1 MKRLYQSVREEY
13 PTPTPG
19 NVTGTIPD
27 WLDGS
32 LYRNGPGLFEVG
44 TTKYNHW
51 FDGMA
56 VLQRFH
62 VTKQEVT
69 YQRRFL
75 QSETYKKNMAA
86 KRIAVTEFA
95 TTAFPDPCKGSI
107 ARAVSFVTETAEPT
121 DNTNVNIHILGGEM
135 YTSSESN
142 ILHRLNPQTLET
154 QARVVLTD
162 HIPINMAAAHAHR
175 DWGGALH
182 SIGYQFGK
190 GRPKYCLIR
199 TPVATNDEGGYSKS
213 RLVASVMAE
222 HSMHPSYFHSFGM
235 TENYYVF
242 VEQPMLIN
250 VWKILAAMV
259 KKHHMLQC
267 IQWDPEYTGNLTR
280 FHVIDRRTGNEV
292 NAECPYVADAF
303 LVLHHINAF
312 EDQGQLVVDVCG
324 FHVGDILDKFD
335 MDRLNSDKAEEVI
348 NNLPRPHPWRYVLP
362 LEVDINSESDSNLV
376 TLPDS
381 DATAVMKKKK
391 IFCTYQ
397 PLSTESMDLP
407 IINYSMVNG
416 RKYRYMY
423 GIGLQAAPG
432 NQPTIFKVD
441 INEKTTLKWCED
453 GCFPSEAI
461 FVPRPSAS
469 REDDGMLLSV
479 VGTIGE
485 DQEDF
490 LLILDAGTLQEVARV
505 VFPGIRFPKD
515 QHGVFLDGQ

>member
-13 PTPTPG
+13 PAPSPG

-44 TTKYNHW
+44 QTKYNHW

-62 VTKQEVT
+62 VTNQEVT

-95 TTAFPDPCKGSI
+95 TTAFPDPTKGSI

-121 DNTNVNIHILGGEM
+121 DNTNVNINILGDQM
-135 YTSSESN
+135 YTCSESN
-142 ILHRLNPQTLET
+142 ILLRINPQTLET
-154 QARVVLTD
+154 EARVVLTD
-162 HIPINMAAAHAHR
+162 HIPINMVAAHSHR
-175 DWGGALH
+175 DPGGALH

-190 GRPKYCLIR
+190 GAPKYCIIR
-199 TPVATNDEGGYSKS
+199 TPTVNNGQGGYSQSK
-213 RLVASVMAE
+213 LVASVTAE

-235 TENYYVF
+235 TDNYYVF

-267 IQWDPEYTGNLTR
+267 IQWNPEHTGNLTR
-280 FHVIDRRTGNEV
+280 FHVIDKRSGKEV
-292 NAECPYVADAF
+292 NAELPYVADAF
-303 LVLHHINAF
+303 LVLHHINAYV
-312 EDQGQLVVDVCG
+312 DQGQLVVDVCG
-324 FHVGDILDKFD
+324 FHVGDILDKFE
-335 MDRLNSDKAEEVI
+335 MELLSSDKAEEVI
-348 NNLPRPHPWRYVLP
+348 HNLPRPYPWRYVLP
-362 LEVDINSESDSNLV
+362 LEADIHTEPDSNLV
-376 TLPDS
+376 TLPDT
-381 DATAVMKKKK
+381 DATAVLKKKK

-397 PLSTESMDLP
+397 PLSEQSMDLP
-407 IINYSMVNG
+407 IINYPMVNG
-416 RKYRYMY
+416 RKYRFVY
-423 GIGLQAAPG
+423 GTGFQASPA
-432 NQPTIFKVD
+432 NQFAIFKLD
-441 INEKTTLKWCED
+441 INGKTTEKWCED

-461 FVPRPSAS
+461 FVPRPSSS
-469 REDDGMLLSV
+469 REDDGVLLSV
-479 VGTIGE
+479 VGTVGE

-490 LLILDAGTLQEVARV
+490 LLILDAGTLEEVARV
-505 VFPGIRFPKD
+505 VFPGIRFPRD